1 MEADPMADRDGDVH
15 EDSSKAAAA
24 AAAEGEG
31 LQGDDMGRPVVAA
44 AAAAVSGGMLQGT
57 GAARDPAADLL
68 VRPKGPPKRPELR
81 HVGVPVFFHR
91 TSFNSKFFPDCLNA
105 DKIKTRYCEVRAL
118 CITGCALGSGGF
130 IHKLCVDTGS
140 MCGGAG
146 GRGGGGVYWREQ
158 HLPGG
163 CAAERGCEVL
173 ACSCIVRCRAGGCGC
188 GGVRGF
194 ER

>member
-44 AAAAVSGGMLQGT
+44 AAAGSWGMLPGT

-68 VRPKGPPKRPELR
+68 VGPKGPPKRPELR

-118 CITGCALGSGGF
+118 
-130 IHKLCVDTGS
+130 
-140 MCGGAG
+140 
-146 GRGGGGVYWREQ
+146 
-158 HLPGG
+158 
-163 CAAERGCEVL
+163 
-173 ACSCIVRCRAGGCGC
+173 
-188 GGVRGF
+188 
-194 ER
+194 